1 MQICHR
7 DIRIEHVLLDYNNIP
22 KLIDF
27 GYSCFYK
34 KNNFLNE
41 PIGSLSYASPEI
53 IHQKA
58 YDPKL
63 ADVWSLGVCLFV
75 MLCGY
80 LPFSEEDDEI
90 NNKLY

>member
-1 MQICHR
+1 M
-7 DIRIEHVLLDYNNIP
+7 
-22 KLIDF
+22 
-27 GYSCFYK
+27 
-34 KNNFLNE
+34 NE